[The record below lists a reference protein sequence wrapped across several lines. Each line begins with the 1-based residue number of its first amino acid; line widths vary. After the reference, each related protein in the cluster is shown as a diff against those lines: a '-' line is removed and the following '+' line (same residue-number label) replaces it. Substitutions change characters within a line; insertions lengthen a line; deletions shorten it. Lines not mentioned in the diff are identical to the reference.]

1 MFMKTREARKNFS
14 LAGVLSKSQFSP
26 LQLSASVKS
35 LGYLICKGN
44 LLSTLQAIWILFFFF
59 FPIHLTLL
67 V

>member
-35 LGYLICKGN
+35 LGYLVCKASYY
-44 LLSTLQAIWILFFFF
+44 LLCKQFGFFFFF